1 MIAKK
6 SDMPLLAGEK
16 KAQQRH
22 GATRRSGVRPM
33 ARCSQTT
40 TSKAAEYTREPKG
53 EEEGFPTSA
62 REGER
67 ESECKRAEGG
77 YGRLE
82 HHGPIGH
89 TILGPQGGGDPRRGR
104 GIIVDPLNR
113 SIYNGRK

>member
-67 ESECKRAEGG
+67 ERANAKGQKGG
-77 YGRLE
+77 TE
-82 HHGPIGH
+82 
-89 TILGPQGGGDPRRGR
+89 DW
-104 GIIVDPLNR
+104 
-113 SIYNGRK
+113 SITAP